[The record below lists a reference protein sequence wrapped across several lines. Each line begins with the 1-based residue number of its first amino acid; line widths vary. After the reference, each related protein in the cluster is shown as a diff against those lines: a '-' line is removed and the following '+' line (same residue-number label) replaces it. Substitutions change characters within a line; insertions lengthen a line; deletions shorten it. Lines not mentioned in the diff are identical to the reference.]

1 MTTALVWAEDAKLLG
16 ELAAKA
22 QSLGATVQQFDS
34 ASLPDQDSAT
44 VALGLADAAKKA
56 NASLV
61 LVGASKKGKDVGPRA
76 AAHLDWPFASE
87 LQAIA
92 SGPGGWTVERM
103 VLSGN
108 SKATYTMGPSAVC
121 TVMGKTFEGTA
132 APAGKA
138 AGSAQASKVKV
149 VGKKEG
155 KHSDFDLGTAAV
167 VVGVGRGFKQ
177 KQDIQLAEDLAKA
190 FPGGAVGCSRPIAAD
205 LKWLG
210 EEHWIGLSG
219 HAIKPKA
226 YIACGV
232 SGQIQ
237 HIAGIRGAKL
247 IVAVNTNKDAPIF
260 GVADYGIVG
269 DLYQVLPKMTQ
280 LLSK

>member
-1 MTTALVWAEDAKLLG
+1 MTTVVVWAEDAKLLG
-16 ELAAKA
+16 ELAAKGQA
-22 QSLGATVQQFDS
+22 LGGTVQQFD
-34 ASLPDQDSAT
+34 AAGLPDQDSSTIA
-44 VALGLADAAKKA
+44 AGLADAAKKA
-56 NASLV
+56 NAALV
-61 LVGASKKGKDVGPRA
+61 LVGASKKGKDVGPRV
-76 AAHLDWPFASE
+76 AAHLEWPFASE
-87 LQAIA
+87 CQAIA
-92 SGPGGWTVERM
+92 SANGWTVERM

-108 SKATYTMGPSAVC
+108 SKATYTMGPNAVC
-121 TVMGKTFEGTA
+121 TVMGKTFEGA
-132 APAGKA
+132 GQAAGKA
-138 AGSAQASKVKV
+138 AGSAPASKVKV
-149 VGKKEG
+149 VGKQEE
-155 KHSDFDLGTAAV
+155 KHSDFDLGSAAV

-177 KQDIQLAEDLAKA
+177 KDDIKLAEALAKC
-190 FPGGAVGCSRPIAAD
+190 FPGGAVGCSRPVAAD

-237 HIAGIRGAKL
+237 HIAGIRGSKL
-247 IVAVNTNKDAPIF
+247 IVAINTNKDAPIF

-280 LLSK
+280 LLKP